1 VSKMNQETT
10 KIYCEKFRESCMKLA
25 IDSGQPIG
33 HRAKVA
39 NMLRKAERC

>member
-1 VSKMNQETT
+1 
-10 KIYCEKFRESCMKLA
+10 MKLA